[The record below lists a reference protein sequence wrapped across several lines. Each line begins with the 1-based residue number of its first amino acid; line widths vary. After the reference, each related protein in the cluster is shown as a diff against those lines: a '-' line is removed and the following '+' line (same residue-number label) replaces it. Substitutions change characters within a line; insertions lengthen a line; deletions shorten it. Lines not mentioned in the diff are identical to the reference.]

1 MRNPQV
7 RQSALGAQPGRLPP
21 TMGGVS
27 ELRFAESGVT
37 VGQLQS
43 GLVPIVSRQSG
54 FRVAVSAKHDRA
66 QIGNRFRKSL

>member
-7 RQSALGAQPGRLPP
+7 RQSALGAQLGRLPP
-21 TMGGVS
+21 TMGVVS

-37 VGQLQS
+37 VGQL
-43 GLVPIVSRQSG
+43 LVSRQSG
-54 FRVAVSAKHDRA
+54 FRVAVSAKHERA